1 MSTFSIQELNALFGF
16 EFSERQLAAITSPLE
31 PSVVMAGA
39 GSGKTSVMAARI
51 VWLVANQLIE
61 PEQVLG
67 LTFTNKAAGEFRA
80 RVRQSLSQLDI
91 APTFADAATIT
102 TYHAFAQQLL
112 RDDGIRIGLE
122 PEVQLLSDV
131 RREQL
136 ALTVVRN
143 PRIDIRRLKTFSKSI
158 VTQMLKLDDVLSDE
172 AVDPAALRA
181 FDADLIARFT
191 AAPSQQK
198 TGTDMIDAA
207 TRRMELTALVE
218 QFRETK
224 IAVQAIDYSDMV
236 RLGLRLVTD
245 RPDVVQRLRMQHGV
259 VLLDEYQDTS
269 VAQRL
274 LMTTAFGDGHP
285 VMAVGDALQAIYE
298 WRGASAQNITLF
310 PEHFPR
316 QLPTGEFVASKIYG
330 LPTTQ
335 RFGER
340 IASLAND
347 FTVDLR
353 AGLDGVEALEAEPDC
368 KYGIGSG
375 IVAVHPDSAS
385 EFAWL
390 AQQLGQEREH
400 TPWGNMAV
408 LLREMK
414 QAGAIYEAL
423 TAAGIPAQ
431 IVGKQGLLEIPDIAE
446 LVAYLR
452 VIHEPAANPSWVRIL
467 TGMRYRL
474 GVRDLVHLGN
484 RARTIATNANDRRAD
499 TWQEQLANA
508 SQGTDWVDLI
518 ALEDAIADPANAPLS
533 VAARER
539 IAALRDE
546 VRTLR
551 RYAGMPLADLLRVI
565 IRETGLDIELA
576 ASDRAVDRGRRAAV
590 EQFIE
595 LASNFESLEQ
605 SQSLSAFLQWLSD
618 ADQLDKSVQLQP
630 TLRRDAVSIMTIHA
644 AKGLQRDVIALPAMI
659 EGSFP
664 SLQSDGT
671 WPKSATSIPFELLN
685 VDVDP
690 ALKAFPATDSPRG
703 KEYDEFQDLC
713 RPKNIAEETRLA
725 YVAVTRAH
733 RRVIASAARTYPGK
747 PTAEPSRFLLTIRD
761 ACEAGLGIV
770 DMWAEAGEAEAV
782 VTKTAS
788 FPQRL
793 APAYAERLRAAI
805 AEIESPSSPAY
816 ELTDAEAAIV
826 AAWDAA
832 IEHHREERTLQR
844 GAVHDVPL
852 PVSLTT
858 TQVQSLDADAEDFLL
873 NIVRPMPKE
882 PTYAAKRGSAFHTW
896 VESFFETKQLALDDE
911 IFDPDEADLEELQA
925 RFMASEWSKRKPDAQ
940 ELPFTIG
947 IGAHSVRG
955 RIDAVYR
962 DGDGYVVV
970 DWKTNK
976 QKNANT
982 LQLAIYRAAVATR
995 FDVPVSAVR
1004 ACFFYVVHGETV
1016 WADDDVDLAHVLSA
1030 SVLDSH

>member
-1 MSTFSIQELNALFGF
+1 MTTFSVQDLNALFGF
-16 EFSERQLAAITSPLE
+16 EFSERQLAAVTSPLE

-51 VWLVANQLIE
+51 VWLVANGLVE
-61 PEQVLG
+61 PDQVLG

-80 RVRQSLSQLDI
+80 RVRQTLSQLDI
-91 APTFADAATIT
+91 APTLADAAMIT

-136 ALTVVRN
+136 ALRIVRN
-143 PRIDIRRLKTFSKSI
+143 PQIDIRHLKAYSKGI
-158 VTQMLKLDDVLSDE
+158 VTQLLKLDDVLADE
-172 AVDPAALRA
+172 AVEPELLRA
-181 FDADLIARFT
+181 FDTDLIERFT
-191 AAPSQQK
+191 GAPSQQN
-198 TGTDMIDAA
+198 TGKDMIDTA
-207 TRRMELTALVE
+207 RRRRELTALVE
-218 QFRETK
+218 QFRATK
-224 IAVQAIDYSDMV
+224 IAVQAIDYADMV
-236 RLGLRLVTD
+236 RLALRLVSE
-245 RPDVVQRLRMQHGV
+245 RADVVQRLRGQHGV

-269 VAQRL
+269 VAQRM

-316 QLPTGEFVASKIYG
+316 RLSNGELVASKIYG

-340 IASLAND
+340 IAAVAND
-347 FTVDLR
+347 FTIDLR
-353 AGLDGVEALEAEPDC
+353 AGLDGVEPLDAEPDC
-368 KYGIGSG
+368 KYGVGSG
-375 IVAVHPDSAS
+375 IVAVHPDSAT

-390 AQQLGQEREH
+390 AQQLNAEREH
-400 TPWGNMAV
+400 TPWEKMAV

-414 QAGAIYEAL
+414 HAGAIYEAL
-423 TAAGIPAQ
+423 TSAGIPAQ
-431 IVGKQGLLEIPDIAE
+431 IVGKQGLLQIPDIAE

-474 GVRDLVHLGN
+474 GIRDLTHLGQ
-484 RARTIATNANDRRAD
+484 RARAIAANANDRRAD

-518 ALEDAIADPANAPLS
+518 ALEDAIVDPGSAPLS
-533 VAARER
+533 DAARER
-539 IAALRDE
+539 IVALRDE
-546 VRTLR
+546 VRRLR
-551 RYAGMPLADLLRVI
+551 RYAGLPLADLLRVI

-576 ASDRAVDRGRRAAV
+576 ASDRSVDRGRRAAV

-618 ADQLDKSVQLQP
+618 ADQLDKSVQIQP
-630 TLRRDAVSIMTIHA
+630 ALRRDAVNIMTIHA
-644 AKGLQRDVIALPAMI
+644 AKGLQRDVIALPAMY

-671 WPKSATSIPFELLN
+671 WPKSATSIPFSLLH
-685 VDVDP
+685 VGVDP
-690 ALKAFPATDSPRG
+690 ALLSFPADDAPRA
-703 KEYDEFQDLC
+703 KDFEAFQDLC

-733 RRVIASAARTYPGK
+733 RHVIASAARSYPGK
-747 PTAEPSRFLLTIRD
+747 TTAEPSRFLRTIRD

-770 DMWAEAGEAEAV
+770 DGWAEPGDIEAAI
-782 VTKTAS
+782 TKTAP

-793 APAYAERLRAAI
+793 EPAYAERLRAAI
-805 AEIESPSSPAY
+805 AEFEHPNSQVPT
-816 ELTDAEAAIV
+816 LTEAERTV
-826 AAWDAA
+826 VDGWDAA

-844 GAVHDVPL
+844 GAMHEVPL

-858 TQVQSLDADAEDFLL
+858 TQVQSLAADPDDFLL

-882 PTYAAKRGSAFHTW
+882 PTFAAKRGSAFHTW
-896 VESFFETKQLALDDE
+896 VEGYFETTQLVLDDE
-911 IFDPDEADLEELQA
+911 QFDPDEADLEELKEK
-925 RFMASEWSKRKPDAQ
+925 FLASEWSKRKPYEQ

-947 IGAHSVRG
+947 IGPHSIRG

-962 DGDGYVVV
+962 EGDGYIVV

-976 QKNANT
+976 QQNANT

-995 FDVPVSAVR
+995 FGVPVSAVR

-1016 WADDDVDLAHVLSA
+1016 WADEDVDLTQVLAA
-1030 SVLDSH
+1030 SVMG

>member
-1 MSTFSIQELNALFGF
+1 MTSFSVKDLNALYGF

-31 PSVVMAGA
+31 PAVIMAGA
-39 GSGKTSVMAARI
+39 GSGKTSVMSARI
-51 VWLVANQLIE
+51 VWLVANGMVE

-67 LTFTNKAAGEFRA
+67 LTFTNKAAGEFRV
-80 RVRQSLSQLDI
+80 RVRQVLSQLDI
-91 APTFADAATIT
+91 APTVADAATIT

-143 PRIDIRRLKTFSKSI
+143 PRIDIRHLRTYSKSI
-158 VTQMLKLDDVLSDE
+158 VEQMLDLDDALSDE
-172 AVDPAALRA
+172 AVDPAALQA
-181 FDADLIARFT
+181 FDTDLIARFT
-191 AAPSQQK
+191 AAPSQQN
-198 TGTDMIDAA
+198 TGKEMIDAA
-207 TRRMELTALVE
+207 RRRLELAALVE
-218 QFRETK
+218 QFRATK
-224 IAVQAIDYSDMV
+224 IAAQAIDYSDMV
-236 RLGLRLVTD
+236 RLGLRLVSE
-245 RPDVVQRLRMQHGV
+245 RPDVVARLRAQHGV

-269 VAQRL
+269 VAQRM

-316 QLPTGEFVASKIYG
+316 KLANGEFTAARIFG

-340 IASLAND
+340 IAALAND

-353 AGLDGVEALEAEPDC
+353 RGLEGVEALEAEPDC
-368 KYGIGSG
+368 KYGVGSG
-375 IVAVHPDSAS
+375 VVAVHPDSAT

-390 AQQLGQEREH
+390 AEQLQQEREYS
-400 TPWGNMAV
+400 PWDKMAV

-414 QAGAIYEAL
+414 HAGAIYEAL

-474 GVRDLVHLGN
+474 GIRDLVHLGN
-484 RARTIATNANDRRAD
+484 RARTIATNTNDRRAD

-508 SQGTDWVDLI
+508 AQGTDWVDLI

-533 VAARER
+533 ATARER
-539 IAALRDE
+539 ITALRDE
-546 VRTLR
+546 VRMLR
-551 RYAGMPLADLLRVI
+551 RYAGLPLADLLRVI
-565 IRETGLDIELA
+565 IRETGLEIELA
-576 ASDRAVDRGRRAAV
+576 ASDRAIDRGRRAAV
-590 EQFIE
+590 DQFIE

-618 ADQLDKSVQLQP
+618 ADHLDKSVKVQP
-630 TLRRDAVSIMTIHA
+630 ALRRDAVSIMTIHA
-644 AKGLQRDVIALPAMI
+644 AKGLQREVIALPAMY

-671 WPKSATSIPFELLN
+671 WPKSATSIPFALLN
-685 VDVDP
+685 VGVDP
-690 ALKAFPATDSPRG
+690 ELLAFPADDAPRA
-703 KEYDEFQDLC
+703 KDFEAFQDLC

-733 RRVIASAARTYPGK
+733 RRVIASAARAYPNK
-747 PTAEPSRFLLTIRD
+747 ATAEPSRFLETIRN
-761 ACEAGLGIV
+761 ACEAGFGDV
-770 DMWAEAGEAEAV
+770 HAWADAGEVEE
-782 VTKTAS
+782 TAATS
-788 FPQRL
+788 APFPQRL
-793 APAYAERLRAAI
+793 DPAYALRLREAI
-805 AEIESPSSPAY
+805 AEFEQPSASEPA
-816 ELTDAEAAIV
+816 LSDAERALV
-826 AAWDAA
+826 EAWDAA

-844 GAVHDVPL
+844 GTVHDVPL

-858 TQVQSLDADAEDFLL
+858 TQVQSLSADAEDFLL

-896 VESFFETKQLALDDE
+896 VERYFETKQLALDDE
-911 IFDPDEADLEELQA
+911 LFDADEADLEELKA
-925 RFMASEWSKRKPDAQ
+925 RFIASEWSQRKPDSQ

-947 IGAHSVRG
+947 IGPHSVRG

-962 DGDGYVVV
+962 EGDEYVVV

-982 LQLAIYRAAVATR
+982 LQLAIYRAAVAHR
-995 FDVPVSAVR
+995 FGVPMSSVR

-1016 WADDDVDLAHVLSA
+1016 WADTDVDLAAVLAA
-1030 SVLDSH
+1030 SVAQ